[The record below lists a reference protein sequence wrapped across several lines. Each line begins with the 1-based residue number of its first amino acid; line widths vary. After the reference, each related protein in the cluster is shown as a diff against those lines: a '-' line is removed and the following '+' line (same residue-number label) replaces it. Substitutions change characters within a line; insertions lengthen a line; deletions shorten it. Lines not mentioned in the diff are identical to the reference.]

1 MSGCR
6 SCGNTKLESVLSLG
20 RTPLANALLTF
31 MQLARPEAT
40 YPLELVFCSE
50 CSLVQLAE
58 SVSPEKLFRDYVYL
72 SSFSDTMLQH
82 AEKLSTAL
90 IGSQNLDATSLVVE
104 VASNDGYLLQF
115 YKRSGVPVLGIE
127 PATNIA
133 EVAEEKGITTVRG
146 FFNDELA
153 VQLVGHG
160 FRADVIHAHNVLAHV
175 PELIRFVQ
183 GMWLL
188 LKHEGVIVV
197 EVPYVY
203 DMIAHCEFD
212 TIYHEHVCYFS
223 LTALNKLFT
232 RCGLTIQRVE
242 QLAIHGGSLRIY
254 AGHEDKQ
261 DESVTELL
269 ADEKRRGVLEDDF

>member
-1 MSGCR
+1 
-6 SCGNTKLESVLSLG
+6 
-20 RTPLANALLTF
+20 